1 MKALVLGLGLQ
12 GKAVV
17 HDLEQSSLVTDVVV
31 ADLEV
36 AKAAEYCRKKGYQKA
51 RVLQLD
57 ATQHDALHRLVKESE
72 AQVLICMLPAD
83 FQYPLAEAA
92 ISAGIPFASSSYAGN
107 LVELDARARQ
117 AGVAILPE
125 MGMDPGIDLILGR
138 LAVAEM
144 EEVHGLHSYGAGIPE
159 PACAAENSI
168 HYKISWTLDGV
179 LKSYKRPARLL
190 KQGQEISIPAEEIF
204 RVQHGHSVT
213 VDGVGRLDAYP
224 NGDAIRYTGVFGLGP
239 GLTDMGRFALRWPG
253 HNQFWQI
260 MSELGFLEDI
270 PLNLDTAKISPHQFL
285 VRHLTPRLQY
295 REDERDLIII
305 RIEVWGRRGGRPCR
319 ATYELIDYRDLD
331 TGLFAMNRAVGF
343 TTSIAAQMLLSGQIK
358 RPGVLSPVT
367 DVPAREFVRELEQ
380 RGMKVQKKI
389 TDESR
394 RHEKQESTKL

>member
-1 MKALVLGLGLQ
+1 MKALVIGFGLQ

-17 HDLEQSSLVTDVVV
+17 HDLQQSSLVTAVVV

-36 AKAAEYCRKKGYQKA
+36 AKAAEYCWKKGYHKA
-51 RVLQLD
+51 HVVQLD
-57 ATQHDALHRLVKESE
+57 ATQRDSLHRLVKESE
-72 AQVLICMLPAD
+72 AQILICMLPAD

-92 ISAGIPFASSSYAGN
+92 IAAGIPFASSSYTGN

-117 AGVAILPE
+117 AGVTILPE
-125 MGMDPGIDLILGR
+125 MGMDPGIDLILGH
-138 LAVAEM
+138 LAVAEL

-159 PACAAENSI
+159 PACAAQNSI

-190 KQGQEISIPAEEIF
+190 RQGQEISIPAEEIF
-204 RVQHGHSVT
+204 KAQHGHCVT
-213 VDGVGRLDAYP
+213 VEGVGRLDAYP
-224 NGDAIRYTGVFGLGP
+224 NGDAIRYMGVFGLGP

-260 MSELGFLEDI
+260 MAELGFLEDI
-270 PLNLDTAKISPHQFL
+270 PLNIGTAEISPHQFL

-319 ATYELIDYRDLD
+319 VTYELIDYRDLD
-331 TGLFAMNRAVGF
+331 TDLFAMNRAVGF
-343 TTSIAAQMLLSGQIK
+343 TTSIAAQMLLSGKIR

-367 DVPAREFVRELEQ
+367 DVPTREFVQELERRGIQVQ
-380 RGMKVQKKI
+380 RRIVEG
-389 TDESR
+389 
-394 RHEKQESTKL
+394 

>member
-1 MKALVLGLGLQ
+1 MKALVIGFGLQ

-17 HDLEQSSLVTDVVV
+17 HDLEQSSLVTAVVV
-31 ADLEV
+31 ADIEV

-51 RVLQLD
+51 RVVQLD
-57 ATQHDALHRLVKESE
+57 ATRHDALHRLAKESE
-72 AQVLICMLPAD
+72 AQVLICMLPRD
-83 FQYPLAEAA
+83 FQYALAEAA

-107 LVELDARARQ
+107 LVELDAQARQ
-117 AGVAILPE
+117 KGVTILPE

-138 LAVAEM
+138 LAVAEL

-168 HYKISWTLDGV
+168 HYKISWTLDG
-179 LKSYKRPARLL
+179 LLQSYNRPARLL
-190 KQGQEISIPAEEIF
+190 KQGQEISIPGDQIF
-204 RVQHGHSVT
+204 KPQHGHSVS
-213 VDGVGRLDAYP
+213 VEGVGRLDAYP
-224 NGDAIRYTGVFGLGP
+224 NGDAIRYMDVFGLRP

-253 HNQFWQI
+253 HNQFWQV
-260 MSELGFLEDI
+260 MAELGFLEDI
-270 PLNLDTAKISPHQFL
+270 PLKIGTAEISPRRFL
-285 VRHLTPRLQY
+285 VHHLAPRLQY

-305 RIEVWGRRGGRPCR
+305 RIEAWGRRGGRPCR

-367 DVPAREFVRELEQ
+367 DVPARAFVQELEQ
-380 RGMKVQKKI
+380 RGMKIQKKI
-389 TDESR
+389 VDESR
-394 RHEKQESTKL
+394 KQEN